1 MTITIKYFG
10 LLTETTQ
17 CHEESINFSGDL
29 VSELLETLFSRY
41 PDLRL
46 KNFQV
51 AQNQALVSL
60 NTKLSGNEIA
70 LLPPYAGG

>member
-10 LLTETTQ
+10 LLTEATQ
-17 CHEESINFSGDL
+17 CHEESINFSGVL
-29 VSELLETLFSRY
+29 VSELLENLFSKY
-41 PDLRL
+41 PALKH

-51 AQNQALVSL
+51 AQNQVLVPV